1 MADAMRLSKKTLL
14 LGLMGVLSLPVCAV
28 ELPLGGGLKAQLH
41 GTLTWGTQV
50 RTEATNPDVYAD
62 WPSRSVPGAAKGRLQ
77 GQSGGSDLNFP
88 RGEPISTVLK
98 FVWDLDLKKDQF
110 GLFVRGHAWRDEV
123 LGNKGVAYG
132 HYPNAFQPGQPLN
145 DSSFESS
152 SQFSHAQWR
161 EAYLYTDV
169 PLDPDGRLDA
179 RWGRQVL
186 QWGRSVLHTNG
197 IQAALNPPDG
207 ASSLRPGALPA
218 EGTLPLGMWRV
229 QWDSG
234 AAWRLEGFA
243 AYESRQAVLPACGTY
258 FDVNS
263 FAPPGCDFAAL
274 AGASEQSLL
283 ASGAYLHRNPDV
295 KARSSGQYGLS
306 LGLKS
311 DTGKTDV
318 QLFAIH
324 THSTLPSLRMTV
336 NAATPGVRAVN
347 YAMVYPEDVLL
358 WGLSWQ
364 HKGSPTTR
372 LFGEVVYRPH
382 QPIQL
387 NAYDVLSGFVTR
399 SPTSL
404 LALSRGITA
413 IPVGGSFDAYDRL
426 AVFTGNFG
434 VDKILPKT
442 MGADRV
448 VWLAEVGFSQVKG
461 LPDASVLRYGR
472 ALGYNGAA
480 YVGGPP
486 CVDAVPGKT
495 CSFEGYVS
503 TWAWGLKTRVAA
515 TYAHALFGLTWTP
528 SLLWTKDVRGY
539 AHDGAYVEGRQLL
552 RPALRVEHGR
562 HYFAEIQYHRFSGG
576 RYNLLLDRDFVSL
589 VAGARF

>member
-1 MADAMRLSKKTLL
+1 MHPAKKTLL
-14 LGLMGVLSLPVCAV
+14 LSFLGALSLPVCAV
-28 ELPLGGGLKAQLH
+28 ELPLADGLKAQLH

-50 RTEATNPDVYAD
+50 RTEAANPDVYAD

-98 FVWDLDLKKDQF
+98 LVWDLDLRKDNV
-110 GLFVRGHAWRDEV
+110 GLFVRGHAWRDEI
-123 LGNKGVAYG
+123 LGDKNVAYG
-132 HYPNAFQPGQPLN
+132 HYPNAFQSGQPLN
-145 DSSFESS
+145 DSGFESS
-152 SQFSHAQWR
+152 AQFSHAQWR
-161 EAYLYTDV
+161 EAYLYADV
-169 PLDPDGRLDA
+169 PLGLDGRLDA

-186 QWGRSVLHTNG
+186 PWGRSVLHTHG
-197 IQAALNPPDG
+197 IQAALNLIDG
-207 ASSLRPGALPA
+207 SSQLRPGALPVESA
-218 EGTLPLGMWRV
+218 LPLGMWRV

-234 AAWRLEGFA
+234 ASWRLEGFA

-283 ASGAYLHRNPDV
+283 ASGAYVYRNPDV
-295 KARSSGQYGLS
+295 TARSSGQYGLS

-311 DTGKTDV
+311 DAGKTDV

-336 NAATPGVRAVN
+336 NAAVPGVRAVN
-347 YAMVYPEDVLL
+347 YAMVYPDDVQV
-358 WGLSWQ
+358 WGLGWQ
-364 HKGSPTTR
+364 HKWSLTTR
-372 LFGEVVYRPH
+372 LFGELAYRSR

-404 LALSRGITA
+404 LALNKGITA
-413 IPVGGSFDAYDRL
+413 IPVGGSFDAYDRF
-426 AVFTGNFG
+426 AVVTGSWG
-434 VDKILPKT
+434 VDNVLPKT
-442 MGADRV
+442 MGANRV
-448 VWLAEVGFSQVKG
+448 VWLTEVGFSQVRG

-480 YVGGPP
+480 YAGGPP

-495 CSFEGYVS
+495 CSLDGYVS
-503 TWAWGLKTRVAA
+503 PWAWGLKMRVAA
-515 TYAHALFGLTWTP
+515 TYAHAFFGLTWTP
-528 SLLWTKDVRGY
+528 SLLWSKDVRGY
-539 AHDGAYVEGRQLL
+539 AYDGAYAQGRQLL
-552 RPALRVEHGR
+552 RPALRVDHGQ

-576 RYNLLLDRDFVSL
+576 RYNLLTDRDFLSL